1 MAELGASKV
10 IVREEEPPVR
20 IVTSAATAVVG
31 MVGVAERGPI
41 GSAVRIGSWEEY
53 ARMFGGFVPGAD
65 LPHAVLGFFQNGGR
79 VLHVVRTA
87 HFQDPDDATSITAV
101 SASAE
106 LLAAAVPT
114 AASVVGAVG
123 PFTLLD
129 GDALAVAVDAAAPV
143 VCAFNGAPARLA
155 TTSAGPFLLA
165 DGMTLEVAIDGAAPR
180 TLTFRAQDFA
190 VITQATN
197 AELAAALSAGL
208 AGAAAAS
215 VTPAG
220 FVELA
225 TVSAGRASQIQ
236 IVGGTAVAA
245 LLLAGDT
252 AQGTGSVARL
262 AAVSIAEVDVLLVAA
277 GAGVRAQAGAQG
289 ELVLRTVSTGPQA
302 RLEVQAGT
310 APAFG
315 LDLLSHNGGAG
326 VGPTTL
332 RLRGRDPG
340 SYANRLTAT
349 VRAGAG
355 ATFDLLITEGARTR
369 ESFLALSME
378 PTVARYA
385 PNIINHPR
393 TGSRLI
399 QIEDAG
405 VAGRPPPAPQSVALT
420 QGADGLAGLSDL
432 DFLGSS
438 VARSG
443 LRALDA
449 VAELAI
455 VALPGRGSAVAHEG
469 LVSYCEVVRRGLAF
483 AILDGDA
490 GMTADDMVAYVTG
503 TGGIEGRSEFGAV
516 YWPRIRVTNPN
527 PRTLGPAEDLIVPPS
542 GHIAGVYARTD
553 GARAGGVYE
562 APAGVD
568 VGRLAG
574 VLGAETDQV
583 HDENARDLVFPRRVN
598 PIRGRYIDGARTLKA
613 TGNFPSVPER
623 RGAIYIARS
632 ISLGLDRIRHRNNTP
647 ELRAEVHRAVFQFL
661 LSQMNVG
668 AFATRDPRTA
678 FFVDVSDALNP
689 PSSVLD
695 GQLRLRV
702 GLATAKPAEFV
713 IVELSQDMRALEA
726 ELANAEA

>member
-20 IVTSAATAVVG
+20 IVTSAATAVAG

-41 GSAVRIGSWEEY
+41 GSAVRVGSWEEY
-53 ARMFGGFVPGAD
+53 ARTFGGFVPGAD

-87 HFQDPDDATSITAV
+87 HFQDPDDTASLTAATAR
-101 SASAE
+101 AE
-106 LLAAAVPT
+106 LLAAAIPT
-114 AASVVGAVG
+114 AASVVGAVE
-123 PFTLLD
+123 PFSLLN
-129 GDALAVAVDAAAPV
+129 GDVLIVEVDAAAPV
-143 VCAFNGAPARLA
+143 VCTFTGEPARLA
-155 TTSAGPFLLA
+155 TTNAGPFLLA
-165 DGMTLEVAIDGAAPR
+165 DGMTLEVAIDGTAPQAVA
-180 TLTFRAQDFA
+180 FRAQDFG
-190 VITQATN
+190 VITQATA
-197 AELAAALSAGL
+197 AELAAVLTAGL
-208 AGAAAAS
+208 AGAGAT
-215 VTPAG
+215 VTGAG
-220 FVELA
+220 AVEIS
-225 TVSAGRASQIQ
+225 TVSAGRASEIQ

-245 LLLAGDT
+245 LQLAGDT
-252 AQGTGSVARL
+252 AQGTGSVDRL
-262 AAVSIAEVDVLLVAA
+262 STVTIAEIDALLLAGGA
-277 GAGVRAQAGAQG
+277 GARAEFGQPGQ
-289 ELVLRTVSTGPQA
+289 LVVRTVSTGAQA
-302 RLEVQAGT
+302 RLQVQAGT
-310 APAFG
+310 AAAFG
-315 LDLLSHNGGAG
+315 LDMLAHTGGAG
-326 VGPTTL
+326 VGSPTL

-349 VRAGAG
+349 VRAGIG
-355 ATFDLLITEGARTR
+355 ATFDLFITEGARTR
-369 ESFLALSME
+369 ESFLALSTD
-378 PTVARYA
+378 PAVARYA
-385 PNIINHPR
+385 PTIVNHPR
-393 TGSRLI
+393 TGSRLL
-399 QIEDAG
+399 QIEDAAL
-405 VAGRPPPAPQSVALT
+405 AGRPLPAPQTVALT
-420 QGADGLAGLSDL
+420 QGADGVAGLSDL
-432 DFLGSS
+432 DFLGSP

-455 VALPGRGSAVAHEG
+455 VALPGCGSAVAHEG
-469 LVSYCEVVRRGLAF
+469 LLTYCEQVRRGLAF
-483 AILDGDA
+483 AILDLDA
-490 GMTADDMVAYVTG
+490 QMSADDAVAYVTG
-503 TGGIEGRSEFGAV
+503 AGGIEGRSEFGAV
-516 YWPRIRVTNPN
+516 YWPRVRVTNPN
-527 PRTLGPAEDLIVPPS
+527 PRALGPAEDLIVPPS

-553 GARAGGVYE
+553 GSRDGGVYE

-574 VLGAETDQV
+574 VLGAETDEV

-598 PIRGRYIDGARTLKA
+598 PVRGRYIDGARTLKA

-632 ISLGLDRIRHRNNTP
+632 ISQGLDRIRHRNNTP

>member
-10 IVREEEPPVR
+10 DVREVEPPVR
-20 IVTSAATAVVG
+20 IVTSAATAVAG

-41 GSAVRIGSWEEY
+41 GSAVRVGSWEEY
-53 ARMFGGFVPGAD
+53 ARMFGGFIPGAD

-87 HFQDPDDATSITAV
+87 HFQDPDDAASITA
-101 SASAE
+101 SAAIAE
-106 LLAAAVPT
+106 LLAAAVTT
-114 AASVVGAVG
+114 AASVVGTVG

-129 GDALAVAVDAAAPV
+129 GDVLAVAVDAAAPV
-143 VCAFNGAPARLA
+143 ICMFNGAPARLA
-155 TTSAGPFLLA
+155 TTAAGPFLLA
-165 DGMTLEVAIDGAAPR
+165 DGMTLEIAIDGAAPQ
-180 TLTFRAQDFA
+180 TVAFRGQDFA
-190 VITQATN
+190 VITQAT
-197 AELAAALSAGL
+197 AA
-208 AGAAAAS
+208 
-215 VTPAG
+215 
-220 FVELA
+220 ELA
-225 TVSAGRASQIQ
+225 TVLTAGLVGAGATVTGAGAVEISTTSAGRASQVQ

-252 AQGTGSVARL
+252 AQGTGSVDRLSAVTIAEIDALLL
-262 AAVSIAEVDVLLVAA
+262 AAAA
-277 GAGVRAQAGAQG
+277 GARA
-289 ELVLRTVSTGPQA
+289 ELGQPGQLLLRTVSTGPQA
-302 RLEVQAGT
+302 RLQVQAGT
-310 APAFG
+310 TQAFG
-315 LDLLSHNGGAG
+315 LDLLTHTGSTG
-326 VGPTTL
+326 VGPATL
-332 RLRGRDPG
+332 HLRGRDPG

-349 VRAGAG
+349 VRSGAG
-355 ATFDLLITEGARTR
+355 ATFDVLITEAARTR
-369 ESFLALSME
+369 ESFLALSMD
-378 PTVARYA
+378 PAVARYA
-385 PNIINHPR
+385 PTIINHPR

-405 VAGRPPPAPQSVALT
+405 LAGRPPPAPQSVALT

-443 LRALDA
+443 LRGLDA

-469 LVSYCEVVRRGLAF
+469 LLSYCEVVRRGLAF
-483 AILDGDA
+483 AILDAEA
-490 GMTADDMVAYVTG
+490 GMTADDVVAYVTG
-503 TGGIEGRSEFGAV
+503 AGGIEGRSEFGAV
-516 YWPRIRVTNPN
+516 YWPRVRVTNPN
-527 PRTLGPAEDLIVPPS
+527 PRALGPAEDLIVPPS

-553 GARAGGVYE
+553 GTRDGGVYE

-574 VLGAETDQV
+574 VLGAETAEV

-632 ISLGLDRIRHRNNTP
+632 ISAGLDRVRHRNNTP

-678 FFVDVSDALNP
+678 FFVDVSDAINP

-695 GQLRLRV
+695 GKLRLRV